1 MNSKFLLILIFL
13 SSGCAAQEITAPQ
26 ASSFL
31 AQQSAEA
38 TREEQIYAEA
48 TNLLNNNQWERAAE
62 RFNDVVTMKGR
73 RADASLYW
81 MAYSLNKMGRRA
93 DALTTIGELRRQY
106 PRSTWLKDAG
116 ALELEI
122 RQASGQQV
130 NPEKEPDEEL
140 KLIAIQ
146 SLMNTEP

>member
-13 SSGCAAQEITAPQ
+13 SSGCAAPDINAPQ

-31 AQQSAEA
+31 AQQSAEG

-62 RFNDVVTMKGR
+62 RFNDVATMKGR
-73 RADASLYW
+73 RADAGLYW
-81 MAYSLNKMGRRA
+81 KAYSLNKMGRRA

-106 PRSTWLKDAG
+106 PRSSWLKDAG
-116 ALELEI
+116 ALDLEI
-122 RQASGQQV
+122 RQAGGQTE
-130 NPEKEPDEEL
+130 NPGTGADEEL
-140 KLIAIQ
+140 KVLAIH
-146 SLMNTEP
+146 SLMNTE